1 VSFVIKIPVWQ
12 ESHPV
17 GEQEAENV
25 ASNNTTTNKKKK
37 TTGTR
42 ASGVQKKAPALQEEV
57 QQEDSGFIRAEVG
70 IIASF
75 ALAVILFLSNFHLCG
90 ALGDVL
96 RQVQLG
102 LFGFLG
108 FILPLLLFVGTTFY
122 MSNRGNF
129 AAMRKLAASIV
140 LAFVL
145 CGFAQLFFGAQPEDG
160 AGIVAFYNASSVNGG
175 GGGLAGGLIC
185 LALKSIL
192 GNVGAFIVLT
202 VLLIISVVCITEKSL
217 VKVVKKHSDTVYQ
230 YAREDMAMRREI
242 NEEKRA
248 IREEERAVRAEERR
262 RQREERIRGVN
273 ISSTDLSMDSIL
285 DREIPEMPQEQEPV
299 KKQSPAAVMR
309 AAAESV
315 HKATAESTASAE
327 PEQEKVQ
334 DPADVFTGSISMPE
348 EYKQADEDTA
358 PFEEDTVLSPSESAQ
373 RLVDDG
379 VTHYH
384 DMDEAF
390 DEPAGPI
397 PMAEDLAGIRE
408 IPIALTPA
416 PEAPAEHTYR
426 EPVSMSGYAQHDS
439 FLDEE
444 ISGQYQPEIT
454 VLPAEE
460 EEIYLD
466 EIPVPEADIPAL
478 ETSRYS
484 DMEDM
489 GNTETMGNMG
499 TIGNMETMGYTGT
512 MENTGT
518 MDDMEAMGYTENT
531 EDSVQQEADIPFNR
545 MDYEMLPDP
554 DPDAAAPGAAAYASL
569 RTATPAGSISGGGRV
584 AGEVPDEIDHVKKTT
599 QNGVFYVPGGEKR
612 VETASGKIIDTD
624 TEALQKKLE
633 SARREAKEA
642 TGEAQVAD
650 IIKEKEEV
658 PKREYVFPPLNLLK
672 KGTRPVNTHSEQEYR
687 ETAIKLQQTLKTFG
701 VGVTVTNISCGPTV
715 TRYELHPEMG
725 VKVSKIVGLAD
736 DIKLSLAAADIRI
749 EAPIPGKSA
758 VGIEVPNKENSMV
771 HLRDLFEAENF
782 KNHPSTLAFAVG
794 KDIGGQVVVTDIAKM
809 PHLLIAG
816 QTGSGKSVCINTLI
830 MSIIYKSKP
839 EDVKLILVDPKVVE
853 LSIYNGIPHLLIPV
867 VTDPK
872 KAAGALNWAVAEMTD
887 RYKKFA
893 QYGVR
898 DIKGYN
904 AKVESIKDIED
915 DKKPQKMPKI
925 VIIIDELADLM
936 MVASNEVEDAICRLA
951 QLARACGIHLVI
963 ATQRPSVNV
972 ITGLIK
978 ANVPSRIAF
987 SVASGVDSRT
997 IIDMYGAEKL
1007 LGHGDMLFYPAG
1019 YPKPQ
1024 RVQGAFV
1031 SDEEVQA
1038 VCDFLNDQGM
1048 TAQFDTEI
1056 EKQMNAAP
1064 AAAAGAAGGARDG
1077 RDEYFADAG
1086 RFIIEK
1092 EKASIGM
1099 LQRVFKIGFNRA
1111 ARIMDQ
1117 LADAGVV
1124 GEEEGT
1130 KPRKVLMTME
1140 EFETFLSLGE

>member
-1 VSFVIKIPVWQ
+1 
-12 ESHPV
+12 
-17 GEQEAENV
+17 V
-25 ASNNTTTNKKKK
+25 ASKNATSNKNKTTNTGKK
-37 TTGTR
+37 
-42 ASGVQKKAPALQEEV
+42 SGRPKKAPAVQEEV
-57 QQEDSGFIRAEVG
+57 QEDTGFIRAEVG
-70 IIASF
+70 IIVSF

-96 RQVQLG
+96 RTVQLG
-102 LFGFLG
+102 MFGFVG
-108 FILPLLLFVGTTFY
+108 FLAPLLIFVGTTFY
-122 MSNRGNF
+122 FSNRGNF
-129 AAMRKLAASIV
+129 SAMRKLIASIV
-140 LAFVL
+140 LTFVI
-145 CGFAQLFFGAQPEDG
+145 CGFAQLFFGTASEDG
-160 AGIVAFYNASSVNGG
+160 TGLIAAYQASSVHGG
-175 GGGLAGGLIC
+175 GGGMIGAVLCLGLR
-185 LALKSIL
+185 SML
-192 GNVGAFIVLT
+192 GNVGAFIVLA
-202 VLLIISVVCITEKSL
+202 VLFVICAVCITEKS
-217 VKVVKKHSDTVYQ
+217 VVKAVKKRSDTMYQ
-230 YAREDMAMRREI
+230 RAKEDMAFRREL
-242 NEEKRA
+242 NEEKRV

-262 RQREERIRGVN
+262 RRREERIRGVN
-273 ISSTDLSMDSIL
+273 ISSTDLSMDNMM
-285 DREIPEMPQEQEPV
+285 DGEINPVEPV
-299 KKQSPAAVMR
+299 AASADVEKKSAADVMR
-309 AAAESV
+309 EAARSV
-315 HKATAESTASAE
+315 KKMTEK
-327 PEQEKVQ
+327 QEV
-334 DPADVFTGSISMPE
+334 DA
-348 EYKQADEDTA
+348 A
-358 PFEEDTVLSPSESAQ
+358 PFEENVKISPAESAQ
-373 RLVDDG
+373 RLVEEGMSHYRNTDD
-379 VTHYH
+379 VF
-384 DMDEAF
+384 F
-390 DEPAGPI
+390 DPTRPI
-397 PMAEDLAGIRE
+397 AMAEDLSGIRE
-408 IPIALTPA
+408 IPLDIGTGAQPDAAVSLNPEQNVQTESELPWEEDLNAAPSASQNTYAEMLMPIEPIAVAQPSESKTPA
-416 PEAPAEHTYR
+416 EEPAISST
-426 EPVSMSGYAQHDS
+426 VTGYAQHDS
-439 FLDEE
+439 FLDDQESE
-444 ISGQYQPEIT
+444 DYQPEIT
-454 VLPAEE
+454 VMPAGENE
-460 EEIYLD
+460 DIYFESEAEDLSSVV
-466 EIPVPEADIPAL
+466 EIPVNQ
-478 ETSRYS
+478 
-484 DMEDM
+484 ME
-489 GNTETMGNMG
+489 
-499 TIGNMETMGYTGT
+499 
-512 MENTGT
+512 
-518 MDDMEAMGYTENT
+518 
-531 EDSVQQEADIPFNR
+531 
-545 MDYEMLPDP
+545 YEMLPDP
-554 DPDAAAPGAAAYASL
+554 DPDAAAPGSAASYMSL
-569 RTATPAGSISGGGRV
+569 TGERV
-584 AGEVPDEIDHVKKTT
+584 AGDVPDEIDHVKKTSKD
-599 QNGVFYVPGGEKR
+599 GVFYVPGGEKR
-612 VETASGKIIDTD
+612 VETATGKIIDTD

-650 IIKEKEEV
+650 VIKEKEEV
-658 PKREYVFPPLNLLK
+658 PKREYVFPPLSLLQ
-672 KGTRPVNTHSEQEYR
+672 KGARPAGNHSEQEYR

-771 HLRDLFEAENF
+771 HLRDLLEAENF
-782 KNHPSTLAFAVG
+782 KKHPSSLAFAVG
-794 KDIGGQVVVTDIAKM
+794 KDIGGQVVVTDISKM

-839 EDVKLILVDPKVVE
+839 EDVKLILIDPKVVE

-898 DIKGYN
+898 DIKGFN
-904 AKVESIKDIED
+904 AKVDSIKDIED
-915 DKKPQKMPKI
+915 DKKPKKMPKI

-987 SVASGVDSRT
+987 SVASGIDSRT

-1048 TAQFDTEI
+1048 TAQFDSEI
-1056 EKQMNAAP
+1056 EKQMAAAP
-1064 AAAAGAAGGARDG
+1064 AVAAAGTAGGAKDG

-1140 EFETFLSLGE
+1140 EFETFLSLED